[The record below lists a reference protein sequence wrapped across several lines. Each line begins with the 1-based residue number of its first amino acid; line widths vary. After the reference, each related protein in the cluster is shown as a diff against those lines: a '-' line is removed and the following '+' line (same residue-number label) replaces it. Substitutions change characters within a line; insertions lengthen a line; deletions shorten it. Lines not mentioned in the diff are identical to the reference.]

1 MDNKIYS
8 ENYVRKKPNIK
19 FSFLVIIFVVVYV
32 FITRMAIIF
41 NINSQ
46 TKFVYTGSIDRN
58 ELIVLI
64 FIISVL
70 ILFSILDSNFN
81 KDTWKYI
88 TNSSSISLQPTTS
101 EPIKDSFLRRPWN
114 CHSSVFL
121 SAAGL
126 YIILFVISNN
136 YTCIAPYSSFYFG
149 VILFILGLLSYGWWG
164 SNQELLW
171 HMDNRFME
179 YTAIALAIVF
189 LVASQC
195 ISDNLGVIIITIFI
209 IIREYTTKEN
219 LVPGAMEKAF
229 FFVLLC
235 AFIMIY
241 FTSNCINRFCLG
253 FSLVLIG
260 LLCKSA
266 DWMEGYAQGTALFH
280 FFAALSFY
288 ILWSWAQTTV

>member
-195 ISDNLGVIIITIFI
+195 ISDNLGCYYYYYFYNYTGIHNKRKSCTRCNGKSIFFRVIMCFYYDI
-209 IIREYTTKEN
+209 
-219 LVPGAMEKAF
+219 
-229 FFVLLC
+229 
-235 AFIMIY
+235 
-241 FTSNCINRFCLG
+241 
-253 FSLVLIG
+253 
-260 LLCKSA
+260 
-266 DWMEGYAQGTALFH
+266 
-280 FFAALSFY
+280 FY
-288 ILWSWAQTTV
+288 I